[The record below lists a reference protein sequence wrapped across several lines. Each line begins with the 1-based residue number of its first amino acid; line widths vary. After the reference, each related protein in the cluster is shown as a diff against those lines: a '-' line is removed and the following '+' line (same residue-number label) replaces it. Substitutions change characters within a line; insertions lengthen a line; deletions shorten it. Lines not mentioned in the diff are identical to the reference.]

1 MQRIKLIWDFKSVD
15 GAKIAEHHV
24 KHLNQYI
31 ASKELTDTSASFEM
45 VSENH
50 WIAFLETQKTRMIEL
65 RDALKPH
72 RGELA

>member
-1 MQRIKLIWDFKSVD
+1 MQRIKLIWDFRSID

-24 KHLNQYI
+24 KHLDQYI
-31 ASKELTDTSASFEM
+31 FSKELTDTSASFEKI
-45 VSENH
+45 SENH
-50 WIAFLETQKTRMIEL
+50 WIAYLETEKEKMIEL